1 MASVINVLGAVPL
14 YIFHSIRLLFSTTHC
29 STEKHTVLLHSSPVA
44 KYSSPLYVII
54 SVLSHD
60 VDSNQRADASKMKI
74 TLVRRGWRAGV
85 LGWSI
90 ARYLGVSLKNGIDVT
105 PEHQERWGEQGGGEE
120 IEMQDEKT
128 SGDQDAE
135 EEEVRTALLPK
146 PALSSKRQTSIEKQL
161 KSTTIRHSLPP
172 SQTLVT
178 SLVRIPASSGD
189 GYFRLAI
196 DISGQP
202 TAFSPNFRIFS
213 LSLSSACPRG
223 ASLLPPTIL
232 PELVLRILSTALY
245 SALLA
250 LFPVAAIIEK
260 VLPRSWAR
268 WMMTRLYRALGMEE
282 RTQKMLKNYNVQE
295 RLDAAKTQ
303 VDQKIPWAG
312 AGIRTQ
318 FEIQRDEQRGAG
330 GVMYLWT

>member
-1 MASVINVLGAVPL
+1 MASFVSIITAAPV
-14 YIFHSIRLLFSTTHC
+14 YIFSSIRLLFSTTHC
-29 STEKHTVLLHSSPVA
+29 STDKHTVLLHSSPVVR
-44 KYSSPLYVII
+44 YQSPLYVII

-60 VDSNQRADASKMKI
+60 VDSNQRLDTSKMKV
-74 TLVRRGWRAGV
+74 TMVRRGWRAGV

-105 PEHQERWGEQGGGEE
+105 PEHQEKWGEQGGGEE
-120 IEMQDEKT
+120 SYEMEVEKSSRDHDE
-128 SGDQDAE
+128 SDE
-135 EEEVRTALLPK
+135 STAMLPK
-146 PALSSKRQTSIEKQL
+146 PALSTKRQTSIEKQL
-161 KSTTIRHSLPP
+161 KSTTITHSLPP
-172 SQTLVT
+172 HKTLGT
-178 SLVRIPASSGD
+178 ALVRIPASSGD

-196 DISGQP
+196 DISGEP

-213 LSLSSACPRG
+213 LSLSSACPGG

-268 WMMTRLYRALGMEE
+268 WMMTKLYRALGMEE
-282 RTQKMLKNYNVQE
+282 KTQKLMKNYNVQE
-295 RLDAAKTQ
+295 RLDNAKTQ

-330 GVMYLWT
+330 GVLYTWA